1 MSCDSHLT
9 LVIPYRMDKMME
21 SVGLYSSVH
30 VGKIPVS
37 VAEPI
42 KVGQA
47 KSVKVI
53 TRVFSQES
61 VLYSLCLCTWIVF
74 KKCSCTS

>member
-9 LVIPYRMDKMME
+9 LVIPYRILFKMME

-42 KVGQA
+42 KVQ
-47 KSVKVI
+47 KVS
-53 TRVFSQES
+53 R
-61 VLYSLCLCTWIVF
+61 
-74 KKCSCTS
+74 

>member
-1 MSCDSHLT
+1 MSCDTHLT
-9 LVIPYRMDKMME
+9 LVTPYRMDKMME
-21 SVGLYSSVH
+21 LVGLYSSVH
-30 VGKIPVS
+30 VGKILVS

-53 TRVFSQES
+53 TNECVG
-61 VLYSLCLCTWIVF
+61 VHVCV
-74 KKCSCTS
+74 

>member
-1 MSCDSHLT
+1 MGGGHPGMSCDSHLT

-37 VAEPI
+37 VAEAI
-42 KVGQA
+42 KVQ
-47 KSVKVI
+47 KVS
-53 TRVFSQES
+53 R
-61 VLYSLCLCTWIVF
+61 
-74 KKCSCTS
+74 

>member
-1 MSCDSHLT
+1 MGGGIQTGMSCDTHLT

-30 VGKIPVS
+30 VGKIPVF

-42 KVGQA
+42 KVQ
-47 KSVKVI
+47 KVS
-53 TRVFSQES
+53 R
-61 VLYSLCLCTWIVF
+61 
-74 KKCSCTS
+74 